1 MPKNKLL
8 ASLFFCDTIY
18 LYSMREVFMKKLIV
32 IILVTI
38 LFVVGGVFF
47 YLYQYT
53 EVIEKKII
61 PVRIENI
68 SIKYVPGLSL
78 EDANIINAAKED
90 SEIIK
95 INELELNKEEINNI
109 SKYLKKLQKKEKNKK
124 KNNKKLYELTIN
136 KTILDINEKD
146 GLVTRNKKKTPVK
159 INQEFYSYL
168 ESLLSNKNKELVKQ
182 YSFKEISF
190 YCNKSTINVK
200 NNLELFKDEFVFYP
214 IQLDDNY
221 ETYNNGYK
229 VSITVDQ
236 KINIYLYD
244 NNIAYIIDKSGENEE
259 KYYAVCVNRLYNI
272 VNDIYTK
279 STSDE

>member
-1 MPKNKLL
+1 
-8 ASLFFCDTIY
+8 
-18 LYSMREVFMKKLIV
+18 MKKLIV